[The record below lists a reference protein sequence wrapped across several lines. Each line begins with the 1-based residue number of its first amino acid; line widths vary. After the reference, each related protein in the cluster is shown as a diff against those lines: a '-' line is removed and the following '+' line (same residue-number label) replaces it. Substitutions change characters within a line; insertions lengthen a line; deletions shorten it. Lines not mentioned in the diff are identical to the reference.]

1 MGYGGSPARRRYYGR
16 VRICCALLI
25 ISGLLRGQDVRAYRQ
40 AHEKA
45 ILASFVEFLSIP
57 NVASD
62 KANIGRN
69 ADWIVAELAR
79 RGIKAELLE
88 VPNAPKVVFAK
99 IDVPGATRTM
109 TFYAHYDGQPIEPEK
124 WTDPP
129 FQPTMHGDRI
139 FARSASDDKAPIEA
153 LLTAVDAGV
162 KPHWNVR
169 FFFEGEEE
177 AGSPHLPA
185 IIEKYRDLLKTDVW
199 LVCDGPVDQSRR
211 QQVYFGARGVT
222 KVNLTVYGPNHELHS
237 GHYGNWAPNPAM
249 MLARLL
255 ASMKDDDGRVLIEGF
270 YDGVAPF
277 SATEK
282 KALAAAPAN
291 DAALMREMGL
301 ARTEGGGRKLDELIT
316 EPSLNVQGFAS
327 ASVGATSRN
336 VVPSTATAEI
346 DMRLV
351 KGIDYN
357 QQVDR
362 LIQHVRKQG
371 YFVTDQEPDL
381 DMRLTHPK
389 IARIV
394 RHEGY
399 NAARTSMD
407 LPVSQ
412 QVIRT
417 LDRAR
422 GPLVAMPTLGGSV
435 PLYLFTDTLATPAI
449 GIPIA
454 NHDNNQHSSN
464 ENIRL
469 QNLWD
474 GIETMAALLSMET
487 AP

>member
-1 MGYGGSPARRRYYGR
+1 VNRLLTVPLA
-16 VRICCALLI
+16 ILLAALSLNAQNI
-25 ISGLLRGQDVRAYRQ
+25 RAYRQ
-40 AHEKA
+40 SHEKA
-45 ILASFVEFLSIP
+45 ILDSYVQFLSIP

-69 ADWIVAELAR
+69 ADWIVAELAKR
-79 RGIKAELLE
+79 HVTAQLLE

-99 IDVPGATRTM
+99 IDVPSATRSM
-109 TFYAHYDGQPIEPEK
+109 TFYAHYDGQPVEPAK

-129 FQPTMHGDRI
+129 FQPTFHGDRL
-139 FARSASDDKAPIEA
+139 FARSSSDDKAPIQAILAA
-153 LLTAVDAGV
+153 LDAGIT
-162 KPHWNVR
+162 PHWNIR
-169 FFFEGEEE
+169 LFFEGEEE

-185 IIEKYRDLLKTDVW
+185 LIEKYRDLLKTDLW
-199 LVCDGPVDQSRR
+199 LICDGPVDQSRK
-211 QQVYFGARGVT
+211 QQIYFGARGVT
-222 KVNLTVYGPNHELHS
+222 KVDLTVYGPNHELHS

-255 ASMKDDDGRVLIEGF
+255 ASMKDDDGRVLIAGF

-282 KALAAAPAN
+282 KALADAPAN
-291 DAALMREMGL
+291 DADLMHEMGL
-301 ARTEGGGRKLDELIT
+301 ARTEGAGRKLDDLIT
-316 EPSLNVQGFAS
+316 EPSLNVQGLGS
-327 ASVGATSRN
+327 ASVGETSRN
-336 VVPSTATAEI
+336 VVPATAIAEI

-357 QQVDR
+357 KQVER
-362 LIQHVRKQG
+362 LVDHIRKQG
-371 YFVTDQEPDL
+371 YFVTDKEPDL

-389 IARIV
+389 IARVV

-407 LPVSQ
+407 LPVSR
-412 QVIRT
+412 QVIST
-417 LDRAR
+417 LTKAR
-422 GPLVAMPTLGGSV
+422 GPLVSMPTLGGSV
-435 PLYLFTDTLATPAI
+435 PLYLFTDTLQTPAI

-474 GIETMAALLSMET
+474 GIETLAALLNMET
-487 AP
+487 QP